1 MGTGQVTPFV
11 NSQVPM
17 EIPVGKIPNPHR
29 ILSQQHILQ
38 TFRTHLQTREFFLSA
53 SSPKSPVANMAIKSA
68 AAPSKTPSLGP
79 PMTPVKRND
88 PTKPPGSN
96 TKFKFGQFKGKTF
109 WEILHDHPDYF
120 VWTQKNAKSPGASEY
135 AEWVNQHFEYQGTV
149 VYRRSGL
156 EPPPPLPKQHTRLRK
171 PPNPPKEKCAVCTQF
186 TRQGSTGYTIK
197 ETCLVCGHA
206 TTTRREMIPQYPFKA
221 FEECPHEDK
230 DSRGSSRFDLFI
242 EFSANSVAR
251 FWMRLRWSSKRP
263 VRKFPTR
270 FWTHH
275 WKGRLQRSDP

>member
-1 MGTGQVTPFV
+1 M
-11 NSQVPM
+11 
-17 EIPVGKIPNPHR
+17 
-29 ILSQQHILQ
+29 
-38 TFRTHLQTREFFLSA
+38 
-53 SSPKSPVANMAIKSA
+53 
-68 AAPSKTPSLGP
+68 
-79 PMTPVKRND
+79 
-88 PTKPPGSN
+88 
-96 TKFKFGQFKGKTF
+96 
-109 WEILHDHPDYF
+109 
-120 VWTQKNAKSPGASEY
+120 
-135 AEWVNQHFEYQGTV
+135 NQHFEYRGTV

-156 EPPPPLPKQHTRLRK
+156 EPPPPLPKQHTGLRK

-206 TTTRREMIPQYPFKA
+206 TTTRREMIPQYPF
-221 FEECPHEDK
+221 EECPHEDK
-230 DSRGSSRFDLFI
+230 DPRGSSRSDLFI

-275 WKGRLQRSDP
+275 WKGFPSLNNWLTTPKKRPLAPRCWTRFSMIFPLWLPLARNLRLLHRPSCMLRQSIANAEGDSSFSMVGEVENYGEDFAGLECVSMEMNRK